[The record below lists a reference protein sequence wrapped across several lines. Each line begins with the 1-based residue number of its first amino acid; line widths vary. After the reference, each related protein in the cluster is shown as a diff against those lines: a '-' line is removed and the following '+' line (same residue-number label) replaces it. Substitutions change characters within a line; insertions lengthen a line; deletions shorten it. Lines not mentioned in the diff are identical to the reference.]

1 MLDVKANFP
10 RKYKRSGLKCVSCE
24 QIRTA
29 TTSNL
34 SHLSSPAESQS
45 HIMFDCSAFQ
55 ELRDKYDLTEDEQI
69 VSFFKEAIFLRD
81 QIIDDDD

>member
-1 MLDVKANFP
+1 
-10 RKYKRSGLKCVSCE
+10 
-24 QIRTA
+24 
-29 TTSNL
+29 
-34 SHLSSPAESQS
+34 
-45 HIMFDCSAFQ
+45 MFDCSAFQ